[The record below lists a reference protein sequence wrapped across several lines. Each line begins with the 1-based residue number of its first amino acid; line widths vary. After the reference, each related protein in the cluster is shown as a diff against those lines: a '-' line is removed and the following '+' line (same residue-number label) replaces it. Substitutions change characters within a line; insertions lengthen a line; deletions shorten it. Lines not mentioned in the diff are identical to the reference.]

1 MHILLHSLRHTF
13 FDTVSLLPF
22 LFLTYLFM
30 EFVEHMSEEK
40 SEKLILKAGKLGPV
54 FAGVLGALSQCA
66 FSSAVAS
73 LYSGRII
80 TLGTLF
86 AVFLSTSDEMLPVM
100 ISNKLPIS
108 DILTIIAV
116 KTAIGIILGLVIDL
130 VVNKKPSVESITHM
144 CEEEGCHCHD
154 GIVRSAF
161 FHTLKVFGFI
171 FAIAYLIEVLI
182 GFVGEDF
189 LAYVISPSPVVS
201 NMICALVGLI
211 PNCASSVVIT
221 ELYVQGIISAGSM
234 MSGLLTA
241 AGMGTLVLFRTN
253 KNFKE
258 NVMIVIVL
266 WALGV
271 IIGSALDLVGFQNL
285 FMKG

>member
-1 MHILLHSLRHTF
+1 MHILLHAVKHTF
-13 FDTVSLLPF
+13 FDTISLLPF
-22 LFLTYLFM
+22 LFLTYLLM
-30 EFVEHMSEEK
+30 EFIEHMSEEK
-40 SEKLILKAGKLGPV
+40 SKKIVTRAGKLGPL
-54 FAGVLGALSQCA
+54 FAGVLGALPQCA
-66 FSSAVAS
+66 FSSAVAG

-108 DILTIIAV
+108 DILTVIAV
-116 KTAIGIILGLVIDL
+116 KMVIGILVGFIIDFL
-130 VVNKKPSVESITHM
+130 VNKKPSVESITHM
-144 CEEEGCHCHD
+144 CEEEGCHCHES
-154 GIVRSAF
+154 IVHSAF

-171 FAIAYLIEVLI
+171 FAVAFLIEAII

-189 LAYVISPSPVVS
+189 LVSIISPSPVVS

-221 ELYVQGIISAGSM
+221 ELYVEGIISAGSM
-234 MSGLLTA
+234 MSGLLAA
-241 AGMGTLVLFRTN
+241 AGMGTLVLFKTN

-258 NVMIVIVL
+258 NVMIVLLLWVL
-266 WALGV
+266 GAV
-271 IIGSALDLVGFQNL
+271 IGSVLDLVGFQNF